1 MIHRFSGRGNQP
13 FVPLDCASIA
23 PSLLER
29 ELFGAMRGAFT
40 GARDRSGVFEAANR
54 GAMFL
59 DEIGDER
66 MKP

>member
-1 MIHRFSGRGNQP
+1 
-13 FVPLDCASIA
+13 VDCASIA
-23 PSLLER
+23 PSLLES

-54 GAMFL
+54 GTMFL